1 MKSFLG
7 ILISVAV
14 SLAAGNAWA
23 RGNGGGSSAPAAS
36 GGHSGSAAP
45 AAAASSAGPRFSGG
59 SMPRSM
65 HSGQLPYRPIVTYRN
80 GVKTL
85 SYPAVKGTTVYR
97 STPSNLS
104 RGNNTARS
112 TRHGSANLQTH
123 SANLQRSGGHLQTTT
138 ANSQSVGNSRI
149 GGNSQH
155 TAAMNIASK
164 KGNRIDPQTS
174 QRLRNW
180 HGNVSSTA
188 QAQQNHWNNCHNHH
202 NHNWWHN
209 HCVAF
214 IFWDWGWWGWWDGW
228 WYPAWGYDPYSYY
241 GYNEPVYG
249 YGDLSPEQIVAS
261 VQVALQQQGYYQYA
275 IDGQMGPMTKEAI
288 ARYQRDHRL
297 PITYGIDPATLGSLN
312 IIH

>member
-1 MKSFLG
+1 MVLLVRLVSMKSFLG

-23 RGNGGGSSAPAAS
+23 RGNGGGSSAPSAS

-59 SMPRSM
+59 SMPRSL
-65 HSGQLPYRPIVTYRN
+65 HSRTKPHPAIVTDSN
-80 GVKTL
+80 GGQTL
-85 SYPAVKGTTVYR
+85 SYTPVKGTTVYR

-164 KGNRIDPQTS
+164 KGNRIDPQT
-174 QRLRNW
+174 
-180 HGNVSSTA
+180 
-188 QAQQNHWNNCHNHH
+188 
-202 NHNWWHN
+202 
-209 HCVAF
+209 
-214 IFWDWGWWGWWDGW
+214 
-228 WYPAWGYDPYSYY
+228 
-241 GYNEPVYG
+241 
-249 YGDLSPEQIVAS
+249 
-261 VQVALQQQGYYQYA
+261 
-275 IDGQMGPMTKEAI
+275 
-288 ARYQRDHRL
+288 
-297 PITYGIDPATLGSLN
+297 
-312 IIH
+312 